1 MDYDNEFQDI
11 NFKKYWLI
19 LKRGKLITLGVFGAV
34 VSLGLLYAL
43 LSKPLY
49 KSEAKLLVKTSL
61 TSSLTGLGG
70 DTGKLEALTEES
82 DPLNAQVEILLSNT
96 ALKRTVED
104 LQLKN
109 DQGEFLS
116 IDKLKSSIHVDASKG
131 TDVLKV
137 NYTGD
142 DPEMVA
148 AVVKKLVDIYIEENI
163 RENRSEV
170 ASARKFILK
179 QLPQSEKT
187 VKQAELVLRQF
198 KESNNIT
205 FFSEESSANIN
216 VIRDLKEKINDV
228 RGQLVD
234 VTARLNNLTRQTNLG
249 VDEAAT
255 IANLSQVPGIRKLLE
270 EVQDAESQLANEQA
284 RFNSQNP
291 TVINLTEKVADRK
304 RLLQQKIQQRTGSN
318 QSINWSNL
326 QTGDVQESQV
336 RDIVEAEKERV
347 GLEQRLAEM
356 NGTLSRYEQ
365 ESKTW
370 PQLEQEI
377 RELERKVKTS
387 QSTYETLLVRLQEIN
402 VAENQNI
409 GNIRIISHP
418 LVPEEPFNSRK
429 KMIVLASGVLGILL
443 GIGVTLI
450 VDMTD
455 SSLKTADEAK
465 ELLPYN
471 LLTVIPHADQD
482 SLDFA
487 ETELSRLKFNDGN
500 AGGYPVADAYQLLQA
515 NLNFC
520 SEEQPK
526 VIAITSSVSNEG
538 KSRICANLALAMA
551 QGERRVLLIDG
562 NMRCPTQHEIWGLDN
577 SMGLINLVLNHVPV
591 DNMMVNKVPFDAV
604 VQNII
609 PNLDVLP
616 SGGTI
621 GNTFA
626 LLESNIM
633 DALVQKLRVAY
644 DFIIFDAP
652 SLEGNADAVLMGK
665 LSDGIVFTV
674 RPGVASL
681 QNVDGAKELLRN
693 SRQKVLGMVINEQ
706 KVDSSIAMLAGRQ
719 KAQNYLNSGKNQLD
733 SGENHFDN
741 EENQLDSGEN
751 YFDSDKSH
759 LNGGK
764 KQLDSG
770 KNQLNSHN
778 S

>member
-11 NFKKYWLI
+11 NFQKYWLI
-19 LKRGKLITLGVFGAV
+19 LKRGKVITATVFGVV

-70 DTGKLEALTEES
+70 DTGKIEALTEES
-82 DPLNAQVEILLSNT
+82 DPLSAQVEILLSNT
-96 ALKRTVED
+96 ALKQTIKD

-109 DQGEFLS
+109 NQGELLS
-116 IDKLKSSIHVDASKG
+116 IKKLEASIHVDTSKG

-142 DPEMVA
+142 DPQMVA
-148 AVVKKLVDIYIEENI
+148 AVVQKLVEIYIEENI
-163 RENRSEV
+163 RENRGEV
-170 ASARKFILK
+170 ASARRFILK

-187 VKQAELVLRQF
+187 VKEAELTLREF
-198 KESNNIT
+198 KEANNIT
-205 FFSEESSANIN
+205 HFAEESSANIH
-216 VIRDLKEKINDV
+216 VIRDLKGKINDV
-228 RGQLVD
+228 RGQLID
-234 VTARLNNLTRQTNLG
+234 VSARLNNITRQANLG

-255 IANLSQVPGIRKLLE
+255 LANLNQVPGIKKLLE
-270 EVQDAESQLANEQA
+270 EVQNTESQLANEQA
-284 RFNSQNP
+284 RFHPQNP
-291 TVINLTEKVADRK
+291 TVINLTEKVADLRQTLEE
-304 RLLQQKIQQRTGSN
+304 RIRQRTGSN
-318 QSINWSNL
+318 QEIDWDDL
-326 QTGDVQESQV
+326 QPGNVEESQV
-336 RDIVEAEKERV
+336 RDIVQAEEERI

-356 NGTLSRYEQ
+356 KNTLSSYQ
-365 ESKTW
+365 QQSKTW
-370 PQLEQEI
+370 PQIEQDI

-387 QSTYETLLVRLQEIN
+387 QTTYEALLVRLQEIN

-409 GNIRIISHP
+409 GNIRIISAP

-429 KMIVLASGVLGILL
+429 KMIVLASGVLGILM
-443 GIGVTLI
+443 GVGVTLI

-455 SSLKTADEAK
+455 RSLKTVDEAK

-471 LLTVIPHADQD
+471 LLSVIPESDHD
-482 SLDFA
+482 SSDFA
-487 ETELSRLKFNDGN
+487 EAQVSDFSLNSGN
-500 AGGYPVADAYQLLQA
+500 IDDYPIADAYQLLQA

-526 VIAITSSVSNEG
+526 VITITSSIANEG
-538 KSRICANLALAMA
+538 KSKICANLAMAMA

-562 NMRCPTQHEIWGLDN
+562 NMRCPSQHEIWSLDN
-577 SMGLINLVLNHVPV
+577 STGLINLVLNQVPV
-591 DNMMVNKVPFDAV
+591 DNMMVNKVPLDAV
-604 VQNII
+604 VHKVM

-633 DALVQKLRVAY
+633 NALAQKLRLAY
-644 DFIIFDAP
+644 DLIIFDAP
-652 SLEGNADAVLMGK
+652 SLEGNADSVQMGK
-665 LSDGIVFTV
+665 LSDGIVFVV

-681 QNVDGAKELLRN
+681 QKVNDAKELLQI
-693 SRQKVLGMVINEQ
+693 SQQKVLGMVVNEETSQ
-706 KVDSSIAMLAGRQ
+706 TNILQLTGVPQTK
-719 KAQNYLNSGKNQLD
+719 NYL
-733 SGENHFDN
+733 E
-741 EENQLDSGEN
+741 
-751 YFDSDKSH
+751 
-759 LNGGK
+759 
-764 KQLDSG
+764 SG
-770 KNQLNSHN
+770 KNQLNGGKRHLNSH

>member
-1 MDYDNEFQDI
+1 MDYDNQFQDI
-11 NFKKYWLI
+11 NFQKYWLI
-19 LKRGKLITLGVFGAV
+19 LKRGKLITLGVFSAV

-49 KSEAKLLVKTSL
+49 KSEAKLLVKTST
-61 TSSLTGLGG
+61 TSSLTGVGG
-70 DTGKLEALTEES
+70 DTGKIGTLTEQS
-82 DPLNAQVEILLSNT
+82 DPLNAQLEILLSNT
-96 ALKRTVED
+96 ALKKTIEG
-104 LQLKN
+104 LQLKDN
-109 DQGEFLS
+109 QGELLS
-116 IDKLKSSIHVDASKG
+116 IEKLKSSINVEASKG
-131 TDVLKV
+131 TDFLKV

-148 AVVKKLVDIYIEENI
+148 AVVKKLVQIYIEENI

-170 ASARKFILK
+170 ASARKSILK

-198 KESNNIT
+198 KEANNIT
-205 FFSEESSANIN
+205 SFTEESSANIN
-216 VIRDLKEKINDV
+216 VIGDLKEKINDV

-234 VTARLNNLTRQTNLG
+234 VTARLDNLTRQTNLG
-249 VDEAAT
+249 ADEAAT
-255 IANLSQVPGIRKLLE
+255 IARLSQVPEIQKTLE
-270 EVQDAESQLANEQA
+270 ELQNAESQLANEQA

-291 TVINLTEKVADRK
+291 TVINLTEKAADLK
-304 RLLQQKIQQRTGSN
+304 QLLQQKIQQRTGGN
-318 QSINWSNL
+318 QNINWSNL
-326 QTGDVQESQV
+326 QIGDDQESQV
-336 RDIVEAEKERV
+336 RDIVEAEKERI

-377 RELERKVKTS
+377 RELERKVTTS

-443 GIGVTLI
+443 GMGVTLI

-455 SSLKTADEAK
+455 GSLKTVDEAK

-471 LLTVIPHADQD
+471 LLTVIPDMSQNG
-482 SLDFA
+482 LEDFA
-487 ETELSRLKFNDGN
+487 ETELSTVRLNGGN
-500 AGGYPVADAYQLLQA
+500 VSGYPVADAYQLLQA

-526 VIAITSSVSNEG
+526 VITITSSVSNEG
-538 KSRICANLALAMA
+538 KSKICANLALAMA

-562 NMRCPTQHEIWGLDN
+562 NMRCPTQHEVWGLDN
-577 SMGLINLVLNHVPV
+577 SMGLINMVLNHVPV
-591 DNMMVNKVPFDAV
+591 DNVMVNKVPFDAV
-604 VQNII
+604 VQNIM

-665 LSDGIVFTV
+665 LSDGIVFVV
-674 RPGVASL
+674 RPGVTSL
-681 QNVDGAKELLRN
+681 QDVDGAKELLRN

-706 KVDSSIAMLAGRQ
+706 KVDSGITMLAGRQ
-719 KAQNYLNSGKNQLD
+719 KTQNYLNSAEKELDSEKNQL
-733 SGENHFDN
+733 GN
-741 EENQLDSGEN
+741 
-751 YFDSDKSH
+751 
-759 LNGGK
+759 GK
-764 KQLDSG
+764 KQLDNG
-770 KNQLNSHN
+770 KNHLNSH